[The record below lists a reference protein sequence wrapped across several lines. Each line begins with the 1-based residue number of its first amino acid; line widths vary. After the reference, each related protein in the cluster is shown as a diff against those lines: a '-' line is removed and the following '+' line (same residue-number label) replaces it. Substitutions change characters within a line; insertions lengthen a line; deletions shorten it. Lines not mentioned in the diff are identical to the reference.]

1 MPKPTSK
8 PKKHKVD
15 ATSVMNDILTQLDT
29 LTSRRRTWED
39 GLQRA
44 ATQELYV
51 ILEGCLTLYTRM
63 VDSPPLRKM
72 LTGVLKKRNVTQTAG
87 SSLQLKVVR
96 YVFGEGGQEY
106 TYARTIVEAHKR
118 KPKETAFVDW
128 LKSEGGP
135 SGVKQGK
142 ANKARNTQAL
152 IESAADYYETST
164 PITLQTAPSLSSNK
178 DANNTFAVALVRVD
192 PKDPTN
198 REIVFGSNNVS
209 LVNRVLEQAA
219 KSLPA
224 GSTTSRSLAGV
235 APSVS
240 VRLMPLT
247 TGGA

>member
-8 PKKHKVD
+8 TKKHKVD

-29 LTSRRRTWED
+29 LTNRRRTWED

-106 TYARTIVEAHKR
+106 TYARTIVEAHNN
-118 KPKETAFVDW
+118 KPADEPFIDW
-128 LKSEGGP
+128 LRSRGGP
-135 SGVKQGK
+135 SGLKRSTSS
-142 ANKARNTQAL
+142 KARNTESL
-152 IESAADYYETST
+152 IDNAVSFYDASASIA
-164 PITLQTAPSLSSNK
+164 LQTSPDLIANK
-178 DANNTFAVALVRVD
+178 DANHRFAVALVRID
-192 PKDPTN
+192 AKDPTK
-198 REIVFGSNNVS
+198 REIVYGSNNVA
-209 LVNRVLEQAA
+209 LVNKVLEQAGKA
-219 KSLPA
+219 LPNGTTQPSQLRPIGGLKVHVTPLIA
-224 GSTTSRSLAGV
+224 GGV
-235 APSVS
+235 A
-240 VRLMPLT
+240 
-247 TGGA
+247 